1 MRRPSNGD
9 TLDTSFRDIT
19 HSCIPT
25 FRTVTRIG
33 GQVFVTSISCVP
45 CVPAWCQVPDGL
57 VKFDMV
63 QVDGVSD
70 GSHWIRNSSVCG
82 GPMKKTYELKEVYHA
97 DATPARFHSIFID
110 RAPPTYYMTR

>member
-1 MRRPSNGD
+1 MNCTP
-9 TLDTSFRDIT
+9 
-19 HSCIPT
+19 
-25 FRTVTRIG
+25 
-33 GQVFVTSISCVP
+33 CVP